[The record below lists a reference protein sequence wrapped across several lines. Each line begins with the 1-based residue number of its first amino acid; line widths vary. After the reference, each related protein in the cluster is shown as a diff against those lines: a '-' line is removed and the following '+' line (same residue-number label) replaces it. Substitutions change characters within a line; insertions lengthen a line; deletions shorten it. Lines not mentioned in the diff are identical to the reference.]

1 MYSSALPVGIARL
14 LFFRGGPT
22 LPRMSLPPGPLL
34 HPAVQLYRWIFR
46 PLEFLSE
53 CRARF
58 GDPFTLRIA
67 GAGTWIVTDSPD
79 TIREVWSAGP
89 NEMHA
94 GKANEPLRPFLGENS
109 LLMLDGER
117 HLRIRRLMLPPL
129 RGERMAAY
137 GSAML
142 EIAQGSI
149 DRWPFGRPFP
159 IHARFQAITMDVILR
174 TVFGVEEAARYAELA
189 ALFEEL
195 LRVGSWPPLLIP
207 RLQVDLGSLSPWGRF
222 LRLSEKADRLLR
234 EEIDRRRRAGTE
246 GRTDVLS
253 LLLDARDEEGR
264 PMSDEELCDEL
275 VTLLVA
281 GHETTATSLAW
292 SLRWI
297 LPDSGLVAR
306 LREEVRSAEGEGGGL
321 DPARVAKLELLD
333 AVLREVLRLS
343 SVVPLVGR
351 ELMWPMKAGAYDL
364 PVGTRL
370 LPCIHLAQRR
380 PEVFPDPERFDPD
393 RFLKG
398 EKPPPTAWFPFGGG
412 IRRCVGMAF
421 AMYEMKMVLAA
432 VLSRASLRLASKKPI
447 RPVRRAVTMS
457 PSEGLPVVL
466 EARAARTAPS
476 KSAA

>member
-1 MYSSALPVGIARL
+1 M
-14 LFFRGGPT
+14 
-22 LPRMSLPPGPLL
+22 
-34 HPAVQLYRWIFR
+34 
-46 PLEFLSE
+46 
-53 CRARF
+53 
-58 GDPFTLRIA
+58 
-67 GAGTWIVTDSPD
+67 
-79 TIREVWSAGP
+79 
-89 NEMHA
+89 
-94 GKANEPLRPFLGENS
+94 
-109 LLMLDGER
+109 
-117 HLRIRRLMLPPL
+117 
-129 RGERMAAY
+129 
-137 GSAML
+137 
-142 EIAQGSI
+142 
-149 DRWPFGRPFP
+149 
-159 IHARFQAITMDVILR
+159 
-174 TVFGVEEAARYAELA
+174 
-189 ALFEEL
+189 
-195 LRVGSWPPLLIP
+195 
-207 RLQVDLGSLSPWGRF
+207 
-222 LRLSEKADRLLR
+222 RLSEKADRLLR

-297 LPDSGLVAR
+297 LPDSGLLAR
-306 LREEVRSAEGEGGGL
+306 
-321 DPARVAKLELLD
+321 
-333 AVLREVLRLS
+333 LREVLRLS